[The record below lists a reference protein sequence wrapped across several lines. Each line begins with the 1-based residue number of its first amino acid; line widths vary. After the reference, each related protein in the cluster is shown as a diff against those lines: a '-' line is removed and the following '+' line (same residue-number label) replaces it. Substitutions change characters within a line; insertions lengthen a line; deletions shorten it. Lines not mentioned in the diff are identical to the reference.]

1 MASMYFR
8 LKEFL
13 ASTEI
18 SKRHIYVPQ
27 LDVLLQNCNQYSA
40 EPGVAFANST
50 VATDETSIT
59 YKKKPQTNKQQ
70 QQRNQQ
76 RTTHKNEVYCIPG
89 LGFESILHSMI

>member
-50 VATDETSIT
+50 AATDETSIT
-59 YKKKPQTNKQQ
+59 YKKNLKQTTTTTKPT
-70 QQRNQQ
+70 
-76 RTTHKNEVYCIPG
+76 KNNPQK
-89 LGFESILHSMI
+89 

>member
-59 YKKKPQTNKQQ
+59 YKKNPQTNKQTNNNNNNKTNKEQ
-70 QQRNQQ
+70 P
-76 RTTHKNEVYCIPG
+76 TKMKCIAF
-89 LGFESILHSMI
+89 LV

>member
-59 YKKKPQTNKQQ
+59 YKKNLKQTSNNNNNNETNKEKP
-70 QQRNQQ
+70 
-76 RTTHKNEVYCIPG
+76 TKMKCIAF
-89 LGFESILHSMI
+89 LV